1 MKQLGDFHVKSSSKE
16 IKTSTSINSS
26 TLIIIAVVLTIV
38 GLSVYWFSDQD
49 IDNMDT
55 PPQEITDFKTPQ
67 PLPLQETVNE
77 RVPELPLL
85 DDSDS
90 LVRDLINALSSNP
103 KLAAW
108 FIRDNLI
115 RRFVVAVDNF
125 SDGRNPSQHVEFM
138 RPSEQFIVDTK
149 GPKTQIDPKSYS
161 RYDDHAQII
170 NSLDTQ
176 GTAQLYLSLEPL
188 INEAYLDLGYPDR
201 KFRNTLERAIEK
213 MLAAPIVEDS
223 PVIVKRG
230 IFYEYENESLELL
243 SPAQKQ
249 FLSMGPRNMQTV
261 KLKALAIAEAINLKV
276 NY

>member
-1 MKQLGDFHVKSSSKE
+1 MKELGDFHVKSSLKGT
-16 IKTSTSINSS
+16 KTSKSINSL
-26 TLIIIAVVLTIV
+26 TWIILAVAFTIV
-38 GLSVYWFSDQD
+38 GLSVYLFLDRD
-49 IDNMDT
+49 IDSIDIQT
-55 PPQEITDFKTPQ
+55 QEVTSPEIPQ
-67 PLPLQETVNE
+67 PLPPQETINE
-77 RVPELPLL
+77 ESVKLPLL

-90 LVRDLINALSSNP
+90 LVRNLINALSSNP
-103 KLAAW
+103 NLAAW
-108 FIRDNLI
+108 LVRENLI

-138 RPSEQFIVDTK
+138 KPNQSLIVDTK
-149 GPKTQIDPKSYS
+149 EPQTRIDPQSYS
-161 RYDDHAQII
+161 RYDTHANII
-170 NSLDTQ
+170 NSLNTQ
-176 GTAQLYLSLEPL
+176 GTAQLYLNLEPL

-201 KFRNTLERAIEK
+201 KFRNTLERAIEQ

-249 FLSMGPRNMQTV
+249 FLSMGPINMQTV
-261 KLKALAIAEAINLKV
+261 KLKVLAIAEAINLKV